1 MIQTRFNTFETNS
14 STVNTMSL
22 FRKEDWEKFKNGEL
36 VMKKKIIPDPLYPGN
51 TIPKLYLSEKT
62 EGDDDRRSYES
73 MKKHATMI
81 EELDGVIGIS
91 SEEYDY

>member
-22 FRKEDWEKFKNGEL
+22 FRKEDWEKFKNGEM
-36 VMKKKIIPDPLYPGN
+36 VMKKKIIPDPLYPGD

-62 EGDDDRRSYES
+62 EGDDDRWSYEI
-73 MKKHATMI
+73 MKKHITMI

>member
-62 EGDDDRRSYES
+62 EGDDENWGYER